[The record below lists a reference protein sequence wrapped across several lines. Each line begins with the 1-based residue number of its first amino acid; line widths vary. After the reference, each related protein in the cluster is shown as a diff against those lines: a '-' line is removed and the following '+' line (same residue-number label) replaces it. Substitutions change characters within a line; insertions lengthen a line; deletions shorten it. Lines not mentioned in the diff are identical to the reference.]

1 MPDDPRQIP
10 DSRRPNSG
18 PILSQ
23 RAMGIITALIISNK
37 VMANTISG
45 NDMSGVSL
53 VRRLDVGFHSC
64 SQSARESVFMLAGLD
79 ASARLDVM
87 ML

>member
-53 VRRLDVGFHSC
+53 VRRVDGGFHSC
-64 SQSARESVFMLAGLD
+64 SQSA
-79 ASARLDVM
+79 
-87 ML
+87 